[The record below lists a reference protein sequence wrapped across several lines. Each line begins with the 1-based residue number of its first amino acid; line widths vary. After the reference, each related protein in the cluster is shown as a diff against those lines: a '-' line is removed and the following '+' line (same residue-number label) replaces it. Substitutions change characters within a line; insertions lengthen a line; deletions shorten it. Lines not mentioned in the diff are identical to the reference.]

1 MGMAGLR
8 SIQPLPLPLALLL
21 ACLASLAAP
30 FCLSGCG
37 RSAAPAAE
45 SKPLYL
51 VASGDTA
58 GWLMPCGC
66 TSNQSGGLL
75 RRATYLDALRGKGA
89 VIYVDAGGAPGG
101 TSGYQKLKF
110 ESILAGEKKM

>member
-8 SIQPLPLPLALLL
+8 IIQPLRLPLALF
-21 ACLASLAAP
+21 LASLAAP
-30 FCLSGCG
+30 FFLPGCG
-37 RSAAPAAE
+37 RSETRTANN

-75 RRATYLDALRGKGA
+75 RRATYLNGLRGKGD
-89 VIYVDAGGAPGG
+89 VVYVDAGGAPGG
-101 TSGYQKLKF
+101 TSDYHKL
-110 ESILAGEKKM
+110 